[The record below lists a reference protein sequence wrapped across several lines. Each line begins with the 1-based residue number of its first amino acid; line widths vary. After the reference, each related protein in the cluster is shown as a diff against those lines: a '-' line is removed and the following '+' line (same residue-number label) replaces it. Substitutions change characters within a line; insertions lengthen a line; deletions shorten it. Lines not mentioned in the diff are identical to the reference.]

1 MLAGVGADELE
12 SLLEFV
18 YRGEVSVEPSQLS
31 SLLQA
36 AQILNI
42 NGLTPP
48 TVITEV
54 KNHSNFFSKNIIK
67 K

>member
-12 SLLEFV
+12 ALLEFV

-31 SLLQA
+31 ALLEA

-42 NGLTPP
+42 HGLTPP

-54 KNHSNFFSKNIIK
+54 NKHFNQSLLF
-67 K
+67 